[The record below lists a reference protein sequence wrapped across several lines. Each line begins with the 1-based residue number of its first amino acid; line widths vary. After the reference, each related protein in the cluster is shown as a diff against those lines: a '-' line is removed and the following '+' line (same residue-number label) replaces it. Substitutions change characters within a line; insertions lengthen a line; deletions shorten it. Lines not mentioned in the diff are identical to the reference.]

1 MNRRKQFMKVVK
13 WFDEH
18 FEETLLVIFL
28 ILISFVSLLQ
38 IIARK
43 FFGSLPWPEEFDRYC
58 WIWTVFISL
67 PYTIRKGNMLR
78 VNVLV
83 DLLPSKVRNA
93 INLVVDAIIGIV
105 MFLLLRS
112 SFTVIQNAIKSQR
125 KSPAMQLP
133 MYLVYLCLV
142 IGFGLGLVR
151 SIQMFIIHI
160 MHFNEREKTTLEQS
174 MEEAKAETAAAQA
187 DLTEGGDN

>member
-1 MNRRKQFMKVVK
+1 MKVVK

-28 ILISFVSLLQ
+28 ILIAFVSLIQ
-38 IIARK
+38 IVVRR
-43 FFGSLPWPEEFDRYC
+43 FFGALPWPEEFDRYC
-58 WIWTVFISL
+58 WVWTVFLSL

-83 DLLPSKVRNA
+83 DLFPTKLRNTINILVDA
-93 INLVVDAIIGIV
+93 INLAV
-105 MFLLLRS
+105 MALLLKS
-112 SFTVIQNAIKSQR
+112 SFTVIQNAVKSQR

-133 MYLVYLCLV
+133 MYIVYLCLV
-142 IGFGLGLVR
+142 IGFGLGVVR
-151 SIQMFIIHI
+151 SIQMIYIHI
-160 MHFNEREKTTLEQS
+160 KHFNEREKTTLEQS

>member
-93 INLVVDAIIGIV
+93 INLVVDAIIGTV

-112 SFTVIQNAIKSQR
+112 SFTVIQNAINSQR

-142 IGFGLGLVR
+142 VGFGLGLVR

>member
-1 MNRRKQFMKVVK
+1 MKVVK

-93 INLVVDAIIGIV
+93 INLVVDAIIGTV

-112 SFTVIQNAIKSQR
+112 SFTVIQNAINSQR

-133 MYLVYLCLV
+133 MYVVYLCLV
-142 IGFGLGLVR
+142 VGFGLGLVR

-174 MEEAKAETAAAQA
+174 MEDAKAETAAAQA
-187 DLTEGGDN
+187 DLLEGGDN

>member
-1 MNRRKQFMKVVK
+1 MKVVK

-18 FEETLLVIFL
+18 FEDTLLVIFL

-112 SFTVIQNAIKSQR
+112 SFTVIQNAIKSPGFTIIPTLLFIDENGR
-125 KSPAMQLP
+125 AKLDI
-133 MYLVYLCLV
+133 CLAR
-142 IGFGLGLVR
+142 GKH
-151 SIQMFIIHI
+151 SYDK
-160 MHFNEREKTTLEQS
+160 RETLKEKEDRRAIDRQF
-174 MEEAKAETAAAQA
+174 KH
-187 DLTEGGDN
+187 NY